1 MKEYIEREA
10 ALSDEMCEG
19 ISCQECPF
27 LIHPVNGGCK
37 VVKYI
42 NGIPAADVVE
52 VKRGEWVVIED
63 LFGEIC
69 HCSECGFFMGVNE
82 PGNGLPDVESL
93 KYCPNCG
100 TRMDGGVNDERV
112 HQSRIG
118 IENKGAALQC
128 ERGGN
133 RGERSHTS

>member
-10 ALSDEMCEG
+10 VIRLIQTEGYNEKYDLGHPKDNDWFCE
-19 ISCQECPF
+19 E
-27 LIHPVNGGCK
+27 VNR
-37 VVKYI
+37 
-42 NGIPAADVVE
+42 IPAADVVE

-69 HCSECGFFMGVNE
+69 HCSECGFFMCVNE

-100 TRMDGGVNDERV
+100 AKMDGGADE
-112 HQSRIG
+112 
-118 IENKGAALQC
+118 
-128 ERGGN
+128 
-133 RGERSHTS
+133 